1 MRLLGFRTG
10 KCFPTQ
16 NPFHGNVFLI
26 RFPFINLGESIE
38 EDDSDSDTSVESQTY
53 DEQLFITED
62 DDITACEVSDPL
74 LPVREKPLAISVD
87 YSKIIQGPIDEN
99 VSPEEL
105 TRTEITPIEAQS
117 LYFTSEIQDVD
128 LTTESCD
135 HRLAEHFDEF
145 MKSRR
150 KEVDEI
156 VSYSG
161 QECAVEIPN
170 SSFGYDEKPVTVQSN
185 FETIISDVPTK
196 LPDIIQ
202 TVSYGNLKEID
213 TESEEDKYL
222 STTFMHMPN
231 YEPESGNLE
240 LLDDE
245 ILKKQYLSFWN
256 WYAPYHVC
264 IARSEEYRR
273 TTESNARSTL
283 AMLSRISLWLNIFSL
298 LHKYVTFLLCPFMG
312 GHFIFLF
319 PILCQWG
326 KSSSSKHLTFTKTFF
341 FSYLFI

>member
-1 MRLLGFRTG
+1 MRLLVFRTG
-10 KCFPTQ
+10 KCFPTP
-16 NPFHGNVFLI
+16 NSFHGNVFIL
-26 RFPFINLGESIE
+26 FSFVNLGESID

-62 DDITACEVSDPL
+62 DDIAACEVSDPL

-87 YSKIIQGPIDEN
+87 YSKIIQGLIDEN
-99 VSPEEL
+99 LSSEEL

-145 MKSRR
+145 MKSKR

-213 TESEEDKYL
+213 QTESANIEEDKYL
-222 STTFMHMPN
+222 SRAFMHVPN

-245 ILKKQYLSFWN
+245 ILKSNTSFSEIDTHPTTCALREAKNTEVQPRVTHDLPWLCYLG
-256 WYAPYHVC
+256 
-264 IARSEEYRR
+264 
-273 TTESNARSTL
+273 L
-283 AMLSRISLWLNIFSL
+283 ASGS
-298 LHKYVTFLLCPFMG
+298 TFLASCTNMSPFYYVLVWVA
-312 GHFIFLF
+312 I
-319 PILCQWG
+319 
-326 KSSSSKHLTFTKTFF
+326 SF
-341 FSYLFI
+341 FSFQFCANEERVHVPNI

>member
-1 MRLLGFRTG
+1 M
-10 KCFPTQ
+10 FPDAKSFQ
-16 NPFHGNVFLI
+16 GNVFLI
-26 RFPFINLGESIE
+26 KFPFTNLGESID

-53 DEQLFITED
+53 DEELFITED

-74 LPVREKPLAISVD
+74 LPAREKPLAISVD

-99 VSPEEL
+99 SSSEEL

-117 LYFTSEIQDVD
+117 LYFTSEVQDVD

-145 MKSRR
+145 MKSKR

-161 QECAVEIPN
+161 QECTVEIP
-170 SSFGYDEKPVTVQSN
+170 SSPFGYDEKPTTSVTVQSN

-213 TESEEDKYL
+213 MESANVEEDKYL
-222 STTFMHMPN
+222 STAFMHVPN

-245 ILKKQYLSFWN
+245 ILKSNTCLSEIDTSPTTCALREAKNTEEQPRVTHDLPWLCYLG
-256 WYAPYHVC
+256 
-264 IARSEEYRR
+264 
-273 TTESNARSTL
+273 L
-283 AMLSRISLWLNIFSL
+283 ASGS
-298 LHKYVTFLLCPFMG
+298 TFLASCTNMSPFYYVLLWVA
-312 GHFIFLF
+312 I
-319 PILCQWG
+319 
-326 KSSSSKHLTFTKTFF
+326 SF
-341 FSYLFI
+341 FSFQFCANEERVQVPNI

>member
-1 MRLLGFRTG
+1 M
-10 KCFPTQ
+10 
-16 NPFHGNVFLI
+16 
-26 RFPFINLGESIE
+26 
-38 EDDSDSDTSVESQTY
+38 
-53 DEQLFITED
+53 
-62 DDITACEVSDPL
+62 
-74 LPVREKPLAISVD
+74 
-87 YSKIIQGPIDEN
+87 
-99 VSPEEL
+99 

-117 LYFTSEIQDVD
+117 LYFTSEVQDVD

-135 HRLAEHFDEF
+135 HKLAEHFDEF
-145 MKSRR
+145 MKSKR

-161 QECAVEIPN
+161 QECAVEIP
-170 SSFGYDEKPVTVQSN
+170 SSAFGYDEKPTTSVTVQSN

-213 TESEEDKYL
+213 TESANIEEDKYL
-222 STTFMHMPN
+222 STAFMHVPT

-245 ILKKQYLSFWN
+245 ILKSNPSFSETDTIPH
-256 WYAPYHVC
+256 YVC
-264 IARSEEYRR
+264 IAPSKEYRR

-283 AMLSRISLWLNIFSL
+283 ALLSRISLWLNIFSL
-298 LHKYVTFLLCPFMG
+298 LHKYVTFLLCSFMG

-319 PILCQWG
+319 PILCQ
-326 KSSSSKHLTFTKTFF
+326 
-341 FSYLFI
+341 